1 MDSLSYYAQV
11 IEKAIAQIGLNP
23 EDAKIE
29 EHKWTLKK
37 GSVQIW
43 VELYTFQNRVYFQV
57 VAPIMDVP
65 NVRTG
70 ELAMELLKLNNE
82 LFGVAYVIYN
92 ERVYLKSVR
101 EAEGLDISEAFATLL
116 RVGNY
121 ADKYDNILK
130 EKYPDSKP
138 GNLQFVSLNL
148 N

>member
-1 MDSLSYYAQV
+1 MDSITYYVQV

-23 EDAKIE
+23 ETAKIE
-29 EHKWTLKK
+29 ENQWTLKK

-43 VELYTFQNRVYFQV
+43 VELYTFQSRVYFQV

-65 NVRTG
+65 STKTG
-70 ELAMELLKLNNE
+70 ELAIELLKLNNE

-92 ERVYLKSVR
+92 DRVYLKSVR
-101 EAEGLDISEAFATLL
+101 EAEGLDISEAFSTLL

-121 ADKYDNILK
+121 ADKYDDMLK
-130 EKYPDSKP
+130 EKYPDNKP